1 MPGSLPDDDS
11 PKPGVTV
18 PAWTRR
24 AAHEVGAA
32 ALDRQRR
39 LPKRIGSQLELAEA
53 LAKAGCP
60 VTQAT
65 VSRDI
70 RELRLEKTSDALGRP
85 RYVVPGRGSRRD
97 PRESLNAV
105 LEQFGVR
112 ATAAQNIVVVQ
123 SELGSA
129 PAIARAL
136 DRLEHPKIVGT
147 LAGDDTC
154 LVITAG
160 PADAKKVA
168 PRARVPRSARA
179 LRSLPSAAAPGTRRA
194 ARSLPC
200 RSSARPAP
208 RRSRPRARRE
218 RSAAC

>member
-1 MPGSLPDDDS
+1 MRKETPIH
-11 PKPGVTV
+11 VTL
-18 PAWTRR
+18 TKS
-24 AAHEVGAA
+24 E
-32 ALDRQRR
+32 RQRLIASVVSR
-39 LPKRIGSQLELAEA
+39 KRIGSQLELAEA
-53 LAKAGCP
+53 LAKAGCR

-85 RYVVPGRGSRRD
+85 RYVLHGRARQTD
-97 PRESLNAV
+97 PRDALHGV
-105 LEQFGVR
+105 LRQFGVR

-154 LVITAG
+154 LVITRG
-160 PADAKKVA
+160 PGD
-168 PRARVPRSARA
+168 
-179 LRSLPSAAAPGTRRA
+179 
-194 ARSLPC
+194 ARSV
-200 RSSARPAP
+200 AR
-208 RRSRPRARRE
+208 E
-218 RSAAC
+218 LTKVIG